1 MSQKSPDHKYS
12 HQDTQQNLIQCL
24 SNFNVHL
31 NLHSLPQKLSV
42 FISKESYYPQHTTLA
57 LRKETE
63 KSLQKKKK
71 GLDIIIKKP
80 E

>member
-12 HQDTQQNLIQCL
+12 QQDTQQNLIQCL

-63 KSLQKKKK
+63 KSLQKKK